1 MSTLKRR
8 IWLIE
13 TIQRFHHITL
23 EELQSEWKDSSI
35 NNSHEKLNR
44 RTFFNDKNAI
54 EDTLGIE
61 IKYVRGKGYN
71 IPDNNEDGLN
81 MSRIQ
86 DRLIS
91 SLSLTSSAQDPQ
103 IRKRI
108 HIQRESD
115 GLKHM
120 NIILDSMRRSETV
133 KIEFK
138 EFYETDYRLI
148 EVKPYGIK
156 FFDYRWYLVGPST
169 DSKQIRLYSLDKIK
183 SIEQTK
189 NSFVYDRNFSMD
201 AFFNDYYGVVLY
213 EENKKVKPEFILLKV
228 WEREIPYFRSLPLH
242 HSQQEVKQSKSWSL
256 FSYYMAPTWDIERR
270 LLQCNDHVEV
280 IEPQSLRDQMIE
292 HAENITRLYAGEWD
306 DVE

>member
-13 TIQRFHHITL
+13 TIQRFNHITL
-23 EELQSEWKDSSI
+23 EELQSEWLDSSM
-35 NNSHEKLNR
+35 NEKGEELNR

-61 IKYVRGKGYN
+61 INYVPGDGYT
-71 IPDNNEDGLN
+71 IPDKDEEGFNIG
-81 MSRIQ
+81 RIQ

-91 SLSLTSSAQDPQ
+91 SLSLTSSVQDPQ

-242 HSQQEVKQSKSWSL
+242 HTQQEVKKSKSWSL

>member
-13 TIQRFHHITL
+13 TIQRFKYITL
-23 EELQSEWKDSSI
+23 DRLQSEWLDSSM
-35 NNSHEKLNR
+35 NEKGEELNR

-61 IKYVRGKGYN
+61 IKYVPGDGYT
-71 IPDNNEDGLN
+71 IPDKDEEGFNIG
-81 MSRIQ
+81 RIQ

-91 SLSLTSSAQDPQ
+91 SLSLTSSVQDPQ
-103 IRKRI
+103 IRTRI

-115 GLKHM
+115 GLRHM
-120 NIILDSMRRSETV
+120 NNILDSMSKSVTV
-133 KIEFK
+133 RIRFK

-156 FFDYRWYLVGPST
+156 FFDYRWYLVGPSV
-169 DSKQIRLYSLDKIK
+169 DSNQIRLYSLDKIE
-183 SIEQTK
+183 SIIQTN

-201 AFFNDYYGVVLY
+201 AFFNDYYGVVVY
-213 EENKKVKPEFILLKV
+213 EDGKKIKPEFILLKV

-242 HSQQEVKQSKSWSL
+242 HSQQEVKTSKSWSL

-270 LLQCNDHVEV
+270 LLECNDHVEV

-292 HAENITRLYAGEWD
+292 HAENITRLYAGEWN

>member
-13 TIQRFHHITL
+13 TIQRFNHITL
-23 EELQSEWKDSSI
+23 EELQSEWLDSSM
-35 NNSHEKLNR
+35 NEKHEELNR

-61 IKYVRGKGYN
+61 IKYVPGDGYN
-71 IPDNNEDGLN
+71 IPDKNDEGFN
-81 MSRIQ
+81 MGRIQ

-91 SLSLTSSAQDPQ
+91 SLSLTSSVQDPQ

-108 HIQRESD
+108 HIQRESE

-133 KIEFK
+133 KIRFK

-148 EVKPYGIK
+148 EVKPYGLK
-156 FFDYRWYLVGPST
+156 FFDHRWYLVGPSAE
-169 DSKQIRLYSLDKIK
+169 SNQILVYSLDKIDC
-183 SIEQTK
+183 IEQTK
-189 NSFVYDRNFSMD
+189 KNFVYDRDFSMD

-213 EENKKVKPEFILLKV
+213 EDGKKIKPEFILLKV
-228 WEREIPYFRSLPLH
+228 WKREVPYFRSLPLH
-242 HSQQEVKQSKSWSL
+242 HSQNEVKTSKSWSL

-280 IEPQSLRDQMIE
+280 IEPKYLRDQMIE